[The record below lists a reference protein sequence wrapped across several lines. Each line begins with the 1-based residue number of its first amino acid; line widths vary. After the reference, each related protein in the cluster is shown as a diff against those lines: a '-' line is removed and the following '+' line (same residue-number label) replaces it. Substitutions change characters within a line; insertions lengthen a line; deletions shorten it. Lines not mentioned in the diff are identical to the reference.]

1 MQFQFWRLET
11 LKKRA
16 ESVSSRIL
24 AVLSRAR
31 RWTGGRDRGN
41 GKTGGEMR
49 GSEWNGERNLLF
61 YLVPT
66 TKIQAA
72 TLSLY
77 NNNNPHPRAEYS

>member
-1 MQFQFWRLET
+1 M
-11 LKKRA
+11 
-16 ESVSSRIL
+16 SSRIL
-24 AVLSRAR
+24 AVLSHAR

-41 GKTGGEMR
+41 GKTGGAMR

-72 TLSLY
+72 TLSLFIITIIHTQGQSTHDLLIFY
-77 NNNNPHPRAEYS
+77 VLPWELSF

>member
-1 MQFQFWRLET
+1 M
-11 LKKRA
+11 
-16 ESVSSRIL
+16 SSRIL
-24 AVLSRAR
+24 AVLSHAR

-41 GKTGGEMR
+41 GKTGGAMR